1 MKKVKFVLKKFVSLL
16 CIYVSIFLLLLVPF
30 YFLGYSNKLP
40 LDLTN
45 LLHPFSINY
54 IDFNTKRKIFVLPI
68 LLDKYSYSMTI
79 LFVSFIISIICAT
92 FLNYLFEIS
101 SSKIRKFIRS
111 LLDVFESIPEVM
123 LVMLLQIG
131 IASIFMATGY
141 LVADIVAFGDERT
154 YLLPIICLSIVP
166 TIYLFRMMIL
176 ETDKERS
183 QPYVEFAISR
193 GYSKTYI
200 LFRHMFPNIIIN
212 LLNYS
217 RTIFLFMLS
226 NLMIIEI
233 LFNIQGY
240 MNAITNYYFFKFDIC
255 LIWFL
260 ILVTPFFIINAVF
273 LFIASKWSGGE
284 VID

>member
-1 MKKVKFVLKKFVSLL
+1 
-16 CIYVSIFLLLLVPF
+16 LLVPF
-30 YFLGYSNKLP
+30 YFSGYQGIPP
-40 LDLTN
+40 LNLSD
-45 LLHPFSINY
+45 LLHPFSISY
-54 IDFNTKRKIFVLPI
+54 IDFDTKRKIFVLPL
-68 LLDKYSYSMTI
+68 LLDKYSYSMTL
-79 LFVSFIISIICAT
+79 LFVSFVIAITCAT
-92 FLNYLFEIS
+92 LLNYLYEIS

-111 LLDVFESIPEVM
+111 LLDVFESVPEVM
-123 LVMLLQIG
+123 LVILLQIG

-166 TIYLFRMMIL
+166 TIYLFRMMVL
-176 ETDKERS
+176 ETENERI
-183 QPYVEFAISR
+183 QPYVEFAIAK
-193 GYSKTYI
+193 GFSKTYI

-217 RTIFLFMLS
+217 RSIFLFMLS
-226 NLMIIEI
+226 NLLIIEI

-240 MNAITNYYFFKFDIC
+240 MNAIRNYYLFTFDIC
-255 LIWFL
+255 LIWFFL
-260 ILVTPFFIINAVF
+260 LVTPFFIINTVL

>member
-1 MKKVKFVLKKFVSLL
+1 MKFVLKKFVSLL

-30 YFLGYSNKLP
+30 YFSGFKGIPP
-40 LDLTN
+40 LNLTN

-54 IDFNTKRKIFVLPI
+54 VDFNTKRKIFVLPL
-68 LLDKYSYSMTI
+68 LLDKYSYSMTL
-79 LFVSFIISIICAT
+79 LFVSFIIAIICAT

-101 SSKIRKFIRS
+101 SSRIRKFIRS
-111 LLDVFESIPEVM
+111 LLDVFESVPEVM

-141 LVADIVAFGDERT
+141 LVADIVVFGEERT

-166 TIYLFRMMIL
+166 TIYLFRMMVL
-176 ETDKERS
+176 ETENQRI
-183 QPYVEFAISR
+183 QPYVEFAISK
-193 GYSKTYI
+193 GFSKTYI

-217 RTIFLFMLS
+217 RSIFLFMLS
-226 NLMIIEI
+226 NLIIIEI

-240 MNAITNYYFFKFDIC
+240 MNAIRNYYFFTFDIC
-255 LIWFL
+255 LIWFFL
-260 ILVTPFFIINAVF
+260 LVTPFYIINTVF